1 MTIAGKMWSRSSGP
15 MHGEYI
21 VNDAIVHVA
30 APDVTLA
37 AVNHWLA

>member
-1 MTIAGKMWSRSSGP
+1 

-37 AVNHWLA
+37 AINHWLA